1 MQLSLDQLADKLQ
14 RMAAESTREIPA
26 ATGRK
31 LCVAAVAGMRKT
43 FATSTAPD
51 GTPWAPLKF
60 PRPNGGSKPLM
71 DTGLLAASGSATFD
85 GDTLTLRANGPGAA
99 VHNFGATIRPVN
111 AKFLAIPVTR
121 EARKVTGPRAFPR
134 DLFFIPRKSGPGGSL
149 AERVAKGKKKG
160 QVLVHYLLRDH
171 VDVPARQFMGFSED
185 TLLAMGEIIEHDV
198 SAGLIKRLTG
208 GAV

>member
-1 MQLSLDQLADKLQ
+1 MQLSLDQLADRLQ
-14 RMAAESTREIPA
+14 RVAAESAREIPPSV
-26 ATGRK
+26 GRK
-31 LCVAAVAGMRKT
+31 LAVAAVAGAKRH
-43 FATSTAPD
+43 FQTSTAPD

-60 PRPNGGSKPLM
+60 PRPNGGSKPLL
-71 DTGLLAASGSATFD
+71 DTGLLMGSLNATFD

-99 VHNFGATIRPVN
+99 AHNFGATIRPVN

-134 DLFFIPRKSGPGGSL
+134 DLFFIKRKAGPGGSL

-171 VDVPARQFMGFSED
+171 VEVPRREFLGFSRE
-185 TLLAMGEIIEHDV
+185 TLEAMGEIIQADIG
-198 SAGLIKRLTG
+198 AGVIKPLTG
-208 GAV
+208 GR